1 MADRVIRINDARV
14 RSEELNDA
22 PQSIEDI
29 QW

>member
-1 MADRVIRINDARV
+1 MADRVIRINDAQV
-14 RSEELNDA
+14 RSEELNDH

>member
-1 MADRVIRINDARV
+1 VIRINDAQV
-14 RSEELNDA
+14 RSEELNDH